1 MKMRF
6 LALLAFFLNTLLFAT
21 YYAVAKEALQRID
34 PIIFTYFEMMA
45 LVPVALCIIVFCW
58 QDLNKR
64 IIKHGIIV
72 GSSLCLA
79 LFTIAIALKYTSATS
94 TAFFPALNGFLAAFA
109 AWLFLRQPISKGTW
123 FAGLL
128 SLVGTILLIINSPI
142 GGIRGSL
149 IAFLGGLFFTGYV
162 FLSEHEQK
170 EANAYWPLF
179 GIELL
184 TMAVWANLIA
194 LLFGNWQAVHPAIP
208 KDIWIILY
216 VAGACTFLP
225 TLFTVLMQNYIS
237 AVTVSFIYILEPVLG
252 AVIAA
257 LYLHENLPLDGY
269 IGGALIVSGA
279 IVQAWTL
286 AEHEPRPRQS
296 LSRQLAQTR
305 AESGSLITTFVYPII
320 FLSACTVIL
329 YELGGF
335 PPASWLVLY
344 HSWSNLPTIIQQGQ
358 QNTLAYLVIAQAL
371 CWLIAWSALVAM
383 ALVSCYRMI
392 RQMFLTAQLFETVEA
407 RKR

>member
-1 MKMRF
+1 MKMRL
-6 LALLAFFLNTLLFAT
+6 LACCAFFLNTLLFAT
-21 YYAVAKEALQRID
+21 YYAVAKEALGRID

-79 LFTIAIALKYTSATS
+79 LFTIAIALKYASATS

-128 SLVGTILLIINSPI
+128 SLVGTLLLIFNSPV
-142 GGIRGSL
+142 GGMRGTL

-179 GIELL
+179 GVELL
-184 TMAVWANLIA
+184 TMALWANLIA
-194 LLFGNWQAVHPAIP
+194 LLFGDWQAVHPILP
-208 KDIWIILY
+208 KDVWVILY

-225 TLFTVLMQNYIS
+225 TLITVLMQNYIS

-252 AVIAA
+252 AIISAI
-257 LYLHENLPLDGY
+257 YLHESLPLDGY
-269 IGGALIVSGA
+269 LGGTLIVAGA

-286 AEHEPRPRQS
+286 AERGPRPRHS
-296 LSRQLAQTR
+296 LAHQMAAQ
-305 AESGSLITTFVYPII
+305 AESGSFLTTLIYPAI
-320 FLSACTVIL
+320 FLSACTIIL

-335 PPASWLVLY
+335 PPLSWLILY
-344 HSWSNLPTIIQQGQ
+344 HAWANLPALMQQGQ
-358 QNTLAYLVIAQAL
+358 PDSMLYLIIAQAF
-371 CWLIAWSALVAM
+371 CWLIAWGALVAM
-383 ALVSCYRMI
+383 ALIALYRIM
-392 RQMFLTAQLFETVEA
+392 RQLFLSIQSFETVEA
-407 RKR
+407 RRR